1 MIMEY
6 KKILIIG
13 SPGAG
18 KSVFARALKERLNL
32 PLVHLDMIWHR
43 PDKTELTRDEFLPLV
58 KEIMSG
64 DEWIIDGNYMHTL
77 SIRLAECD
85 TVFLLDIPLD
95 KCLEG
100 ARSRIGV
107 KREDMPWVENELDKD
122 FERYIIDFQTNQLPR
137 IYDMLSTIQDK
148 TIIIFK
154 SREEIEEYLKSV

>member
-43 PDKTELTRDEFLPLV
+43 PDRTELTREEFLPLV

-77 SIRLAECD
+77 PMRLAECD

-100 ARSRIGV
+100 VRSRIGI
-107 KREDMPWVENELDKD
+107 KRDDMPWVEKGLDKD
-122 FERYIIDFQTNQLPR
+122 FERYIINFQQDQLPR
-137 IYDMLSTIQDK
+137 IYDILSTRQDK
-148 TIIIFK
+148 AIVIFK
-154 SREEIEEYLKSV
+154 SREEIDEYLKSV